1 MKKIISLILIAI
13 LCLGVLTSCAQLGG
27 VVDSIKDKLGMG
39 GEQPAEGP
47 SLDDAASFLHKIY
60 KDKKETTRTDFDVV
74 AVVAIDGVKFPV
86 AWTSDNDKVVIRES
100 TKTGYYTVDL
110 PDVNNEEFSYTL
122 TATISN
128 ADGETASKS
137 YTFKV
142 PVIDNSGITSTPV
155 EGVAYKLFLLQG
167 NENRRYYALNNTQN
181 NENKF
186 INTTLNPKDGAEF
199 FVEKVDG
206 GYKVYTEVNGVKN
219 YIYVNVTRTESEDG
233 TVKYSKFIGFST
245 EEGTVLT
252 YSEKM
257 GGTWTAT
264 IHEMVW
270 GIGTY
275 NSFTT
280 ISVSEGSYFTPE
292 KVGSSQFVMQFI
304 TAEYANTLEEDKL
317 PDSPSDAEGI
327 LNQLY
332 GLADGEQAIGSF
344 TLTGKITALD
354 NYNNPTIVVEGFEN
368 MPVYCYRLSVE
379 NKVGDTITVTATTM
393 KNYGGTYEFMNCTLV
408 SGGNQGGNE
417 GDDGETSENAVLDL
431 MGNANL
437 VSGSGEQNVFA
448 ANGITFTNDKASS
461 TSALTVQAS
470 YAQRAYAGSTIKIEY
485 PGMTKIVITFDDYSP
500 DGTKNYMS
508 GMDGMVVEG
517 ATFSRNNDVLTI
529 IFAAATDVFQSTSLT
544 SQVRIEKIEVF
555 TGEVE
560 TPDTPV
566 DPKPETPA
574 YTAPVAGQAYDLYME
589 LPTGKVYFAGS
600 MSGDYLATTTDAAA
614 SVKIFFEEV
623 TGGYHIYFM
632 NGDVKTY
639 ITAAAYLKSNG
650 YAGCHFSTTTDTPT
664 LAWTYDTTYGIIE
677 IYDEVEGKS
686 DTFFAGTY
694 GTYSTVSLS
703 GAYYKDQIASGTQYP
718 ARLELAEGGNQGGN
732 TPVDPQPPVHQHTFV
747 EGKCECGES
756 DPNYVAPET
765 PVEGQWQVT
774 TELKTG
780 DHVLIG
786 NPAYGKLLSA
796 EKVSASSYYNKGVN
810 YSADNFDNVTD
821 AEIWVVTV
829 NDDGSYTFTSLTGDV
844 LALAASYSSLN
855 VTGEHKTWSLTDK
868 GDNLFL
874 LKNIGRGLYLEWYSS
889 KDNWSTYSA
898 GNTTEY
904 YLSFYVKSAGGS
916 DTPVEPPVHEHTF
929 VEGKCE
935 CGEEDPN
942 YVPPV
947 VEPDTPVVSGNSADF
962 GSIVLPST
970 KPTGDSSY
978 TGTYTTED
986 GWVTTNSAI
995 QCGGTTD
1002 MNPQFTVIGSDTS
1015 SKAVCMNGKV
1025 GAAGTITSPTLNGGI
1040 SKLTIKYTKMFTDT
1054 KLSATVTITDVTT
1067 GATYTKQISV
1077 ELPKDEKYQVYTFE
1091 WTLDAP
1097 ISGDFKIEIVND
1109 CPNQATGNKDRMT
1122 VLDIIWE

>member
-39 GEQPAEGP
+39 DEQPAEGP
-47 SLDDAASFLHKIY
+47 TLDEAAAYLHKIY
-60 KDKKETTRTDFDVV
+60 KDKKENTAKDFDVV
-74 AVVAIDGVKFPV
+74 SQVSINGIIFPV
-86 AWTSDNDKVVIRES
+86 TWTSDNDKVVIRES
-100 TKTGYYTVDL
+100 TKTGFYTVDL
-110 PDVNNEEFSYTL
+110 PDVNAEEFSYTL

-142 PVIDNSGITSTPV
+142 PAIDNSGITSTPV

-167 NENRRYYALNNTQN
+167 NENRRYYALNTTQN

-219 YIYVNVTRTESEDG
+219 YIYVNVTRTENEDG

-332 GLADGEQAIGSF
+332 ALADGEQAIGSF

-368 MPVYCYRLSVE
+368 MPVYCFKLAVE

-408 SGGNQGGNE
+408 SGGSGEVTPPAG
-417 GDDGETSENAVLDL
+417 DGETSESAVLDL

-437 VSGSGEQNVFA
+437 VNGSAQQNVFA
-448 ANGITFTNDKASS
+448 ANGITFTNDKAAS
-461 TSALTVQAS
+461 TSDLTVQTT

-529 IFAAATDVFQSTSLT
+529 TFAAATDVFQSTSLT

-560 TPDTPV
+560 TPETPD

-600 MSGDYLATTTDAAA
+600 LDAEKGTYLNTTADASAA
-614 SVKIFFEEV
+614 VKIYFEEV
-623 TGGYHIYFM
+623 TGGYNIYFM

-639 ITAAAYLKSNG
+639 INAEAYLKSNG
-650 YAGCHFSTTTDTPT
+650 YAGCHFTLGETATTV
-664 LAWTYDTTYGIIE
+664 WTYDTTNGVLEVYGE
-677 IYDEVEGKS
+677 IEGKS

-703 GAYYKDQIASGTQYP
+703 GAYYKNQIASGTQFP

-732 TPVDPQPPVHQHTFV
+732 TPVDPQPPVHQHNFV
-747 EGKCECGES
+747 EGKCECG
-756 DPNYVAPET
+756 A
-765 PVEGQWQVT
+765 
-774 TELKTG
+774 
-780 DHVLIG
+780 
-786 NPAYGKLLSA
+786 
-796 EKVSASSYYNKGVN
+796 
-810 YSADNFDNVTD
+810 
-821 AEIWVVTV
+821 
-829 NDDGSYTFTSLTGDV
+829 
-844 LALAASYSSLN
+844 
-855 VTGEHKTWSLTDK
+855 
-868 GDNLFL
+868 
-874 LKNIGRGLYLEWYSS
+874 
-889 KDNWSTYSA
+889 
-898 GNTTEY
+898 
-904 YLSFYVKSAGGS
+904 
-916 DTPVEPPVHEHTF
+916 
-929 VEGKCE
+929 
-935 CGEEDPN
+935 EDPN
-942 YVPPV
+942 YVPETP
-947 VEPDTPVVSGNSADF
+947 VEPEDGMFTIPQILASAE
-962 GSIVLPST
+962 GT
-970 KPTGDSSY
+970 KVKFTGTVHSFYEDWSSY
-978 TGTYTTED
+978 GNCSPYIVDENGNKVLVFRTTTRVYVGD
-986 GWVTTNSAI
+986 VVTVE
-995 QCGGTTD
+995 G
-1002 MNPQFTVIGSDTS
+1002 
-1015 SKAVCMNGKV
+1015 
-1025 GAAGTITSPTLNGGI
+1025 
-1040 SKLTIKYTKMFTDT
+1040 
-1054 KLSATVTITDVTT
+1054 TVTIYNTVAQIAKDGSVVTVTT
-1067 GATYTKQISV
+1067 THTCSYSEATCEEGSACTSCGKAGATAALGHTAANADGKCDRCGLNLSV
-1077 ELPKDEKYQVYTFE
+1077 SYKESSLSFSSTANRTNFTSSNQTWEANGVKLINDQASSTSSVADYSNPARFYKSSKITVECANMT
-1091 WTLDAP
+1091 
-1097 ISGDFKIEIVND
+1097 KIEFVCNSSSY
-1109 CPNQATGNKDRMT
+1109 ATALQSSIASNANYTVTVSGSTVTVTFVEAVDSFVITSLTGGQVRMNSLT
-1122 VLDIIWE
+1122 VTSVG

>member
-39 GEQPAEGP
+39 DEQPAEGP
-47 SLDDAASFLHKIY
+47 TLDEAAAYLHKIY
-60 KDKKETTRTDFDVV
+60 KDKKENTPKDFDIVA
-74 AVVAIDGVKFPV
+74 AVVIDGVKFPV

-110 PDVNNEEFSYTL
+110 PDVNAEEFSYTL
-122 TATISN
+122 TATISDAN
-128 ADGETASKS
+128 GNSAQKAYS
-137 YTFKV
+137 FKV
-142 PVIDNSGITSTPV
+142 PAIDNSGITSTPV

-167 NENRRYYALNNTQN
+167 NENRRYYALNTTQN

-219 YIYVNVTRTESEDG
+219 YIYVNVTRTENEDG

-332 GLADGEQAIGSF
+332 ALADGEQAIGSF

-368 MPVYCYRLSVE
+368 MPVYCYRLTVE

-393 KNYGGTYEFMNCTLV
+393 KNFGGTYEFMNCTLV

-417 GDDGETSENAVLDL
+417 GGDDETSENAVLDL

-437 VSGSGEQNVFA
+437 VNGSAQQNVFA
-448 ANGITFTNDKASS
+448 ANGITFTNDKAAS
-461 TSALTVQAS
+461 TSDLTVQTT

-529 IFAAATDVFQSTSLT
+529 TFAAATDVFQSTSLT

-555 TGEVE
+555 TGAVENPGEGGDNEGGNEGGE
-560 TPDTPV
+560 TPT
-566 DPKPETPA
+566 PETPA

-623 TGGYHIYFM
+623 SGGYHIYFM

-650 YAGCHFSTTTDTPT
+650 YAGCHFYTTTDTPT

-718 ARLELAEGGNQGGN
+718 ARFELAEGGNQGGN
-732 TPVDPQPPVHQHTFV
+732 TPVDPQPPVHQHNFV
-747 EGKCECGES
+747 EGKCECG
-756 DPNYVAPET
+756 A
-765 PVEGQWQVT
+765 
-774 TELKTG
+774 
-780 DHVLIG
+780 
-786 NPAYGKLLSA
+786 
-796 EKVSASSYYNKGVN
+796 
-810 YSADNFDNVTD
+810 
-821 AEIWVVTV
+821 
-829 NDDGSYTFTSLTGDV
+829 
-844 LALAASYSSLN
+844 
-855 VTGEHKTWSLTDK
+855 
-868 GDNLFL
+868 
-874 LKNIGRGLYLEWYSS
+874 
-889 KDNWSTYSA
+889 
-898 GNTTEY
+898 
-904 YLSFYVKSAGGS
+904 
-916 DTPVEPPVHEHTF
+916 
-929 VEGKCE
+929 
-935 CGEEDPN
+935 EDPN
-942 YVPPV
+942 YVPETP
-947 VEPDTPVVSGNSADF
+947 VEPEDGIYTIPEVLAATEGTAVIVKGTVCEIYQAWSDQYSNISFYIKDDAGNRLLVFRTGTKVQIGDQVTVTGTATLYNEKIQIAQGGVTVIDVVHVCSDFEAANCLNAATCKVCGAVSGSALGHNYVDGSCDRCGAAQVSGTITASKTVAELITEYGWTSSTTKQSFNLDDNVSVKINGGSNTGKAYNGDHIRIYATDTP
-962 GSIVLPST
+962 
-970 KPTGDSSY
+970 
-978 TGTYTTED
+978 
-986 GWVTTNSAI
+986 
-995 QCGGTTD
+995 
-1002 MNPQFTVIGSDTS
+1002 
-1015 SKAVCMNGKV
+1015 
-1025 GAAGTITSPTLNGGI
+1025 AGTITI
-1040 SKLTIKYTKMFTDT
+1040 SVAEGYELVSIK
-1054 KLSATVTITDVTT
+1054 VTT
-1067 GATYTKQISV
+1067 QTGTYAFLCVDGSSDDISNDTVSVSGSSVVLNSVKNGSDGKQVRVMAIEV
-1077 ELPKDEKYQVYTFE
+1077 VYSS
-1091 WTLDAP
+1091 A
-1097 ISGDFKIEIVND
+1097 N
-1109 CPNQATGNKDRMT
+1109 
-1122 VLDIIWE
+1122 